1 MKTISEQLG
10 NLIGLGIDLNH
21 FFSVNVGNSGVTL
34 IGNHTHEVEAYLI
47 TNGFKV
53 YEHLYSDNPDWVEL
67 IKNGCRVALSK

>member
-10 NLIGLGIDLNH
+10 TIIGLGIDLNH
-21 FFSVNVGNSGVTL
+21 FFSVNVSSSTVTL
-34 IGNHTHEVEAYLI
+34 IGNHSDEVQAYLI

-53 YEHLYSDNPDWVEL
+53 YEYLYSDNPDWVEL

>member
-10 NLIGLGIDLNH
+10 TIIGLGIDLNH
-21 FFSVNVGNSGVTL
+21 FFSVNVSSSTVTL
-34 IGNHTHEVEAYLI
+34 IGNHSDEVQAYLI

-53 YEHLYSDNPDWVEL
+53 YEYLYSDNPDWIEL